1 MLPPGVDIM
10 LDTTLQNQLRD
21 YFKKL
26 KQPVILRTY
35 PGEHE
40 KKAELHAMLDEI
52 AALSDSISVQSA
64 SAAREPGTPGEP
76 AGPLRFDVVGRERET
91 GIRFSGIPGGHEFSS
106 LILAILQTGGSP
118 LKLDSGIQKFAR
130 GIGAELRFQTV
141 VSLSCHNCPDVVQTL
156 NSLSLLNDRISHEMI
171 EGGVF
176 PEFVD
181 NHNIQGVPAV
191 FLNGEPFASGKLDAG
206 QIIDKLIQVLPKNPA
221 AAPTQTQGGGGGG
234 GGGAANGEAQ
244 AEDEAP
250 TEFDVVVVGGGPAG
264 VASAI
269 YSARKGL
276 KVAVVADRL
285 GGQVKDTMG
294 IENLIALAKTT
305 GPELTQSLSE
315 LLGSHDIVVKE
326 HLRVEGVEMGA
337 GELDRKTVILNTG
350 ERLATHTVV
359 LATGAKWRELNVPG
373 EKDFLGKGVAYCPHC
388 DGPFFK
394 GKDVAVVGGG
404 NSGVEAALDLAGIV
418 KSVTVVEF
426 SDSLKADQILLER
439 LERTKNI
446 SAIVNA
452 ATSEVLN
459 DGDKVTGLKYKD
471 RAGAEDA
478 AENLV
483 RVDGVFVQIGLLPNT
498 AFVKDLVECNR
509 FGEIVIDDAC
519 RTNVPGIFACGDAT
533 TTPYKQIVVA
543 LGEGAKASLS
553 AFEYLLKLPQES
565 LKDETAAA
573 VA

>member
-1 MLPPGVDIM
+1 M
-10 LDTTLQNQLRD
+10 LDAAIKKQLSE
-21 YFKKL
+21 YFQKL
-26 KQPVILRTY
+26 DQAVILRTY
-35 PGEHE
+35 SGEHA
-40 KKAELHAMLDEI
+40 KKDELHRMLKDI
-52 AALSDSISVQSA
+52 AGLSDHITLE
-64 SAAREPGTPGEP
+64 AAAAEDAAHAAGDPE
-76 AGPLRFDVVGRERET
+76 GPLRFDVLNPGRET

-106 LILAILQTGGSP
+106 LILAILQTGGSA
-118 LKLDSGIQKFAR
+118 LKLDGGIQKFAK
-130 GIGAELRFQTV
+130 GIQAPLRFQTV

-156 NSLSLLNDRISHEMI
+156 NSFSLLNENISHEMI

-176 PEFVD
+176 PEFVEK
-181 NHNIQGVPAV
+181 HKVQGVPAV
-191 FLNGEPFASGKLDAG
+191 FLNGEPFANGKLDAG
-206 QIIDKLIQVLPKNPA
+206 QIIDKLIQYLPANDATSADAGETQA
-221 AAPTQTQGGGGGG
+221 A
-234 GGGAANGEAQ
+234 
-244 AEDEAP
+244 DEQP
-250 TEFDVVVVGGGPAG
+250 EEFDVVVVGGGPAG

-315 LLGSHDIVVKE
+315 LLGSHDISVKE
-326 HLRVEGVEMGA
+326 HLRVENIA
-337 GELDRKTVILNTG
+337 SGERDHDRKLVTLNTG
-350 ERLATHTVV
+350 ERLASHTVV

-373 EKDFLGKGVAYCPHC
+373 EKEFLGKGVAYCPHC

-394 GKDVAVVGGG
+394 GKDVAVIGGG
-404 NSGVEAALDLAGIV
+404 NSGVEAALDLSGIV

-426 SDSLKADQILLER
+426 SDSLKADQVLLDR
-439 LERTKNI
+439 LDRTQNI

-452 ATSEVLN
+452 ATSQVLN

-478 AENLV
+478 PERDV
-483 RVDGVFVQIGLLPNT
+483 VVDGVFVQIGLLPNT
-498 AFVKDLVECNR
+498 GFVKDLVECNR

-519 RTNVPGIFACGDAT
+519 RTNVPGVFACGDAT

-553 AFEYLLKLPQES
+553 AFEYLLKLPQGES
-565 LKDETAAA
+565 ATTPEQSREAATTA

>member
-1 MLPPGVDIM
+1 M
-10 LDTTLQNQLRD
+10 LDTALQNQLRD

-26 KQPVILRTY
+26 EQPVVLRAY

-40 KKAELHAMLDEI
+40 KKAELHAMLNDI
-52 AALSDSISVQSA
+52 AALSDSISIETA
-64 SAAREPGTPGEP
+64 DESAAATEDNAQSTLQ
-76 AGPLRFDVVGRERET
+76 GPLRFDVLGQNRET

-118 LKLDSGIQKFAR
+118 LKLDGGIQKFAR
-130 GIGAELRFQTV
+130 GIGVELRFQTV

-156 NSLSLLNDRISHEMI
+156 NSLSLLNDNISHEMV

-176 PEFVD
+176 PEFVEK
-181 NHNIQGVPAV
+181 HQVQGVPAV
-191 FLNGEPFASGKLDAG
+191 FLNGEPFANGKLDAG
-206 QIIDKLIQVLPKNPA
+206 QIIDKLIQHLPKDATNA
-221 AAPTQTQGGGGGG
+221 Q
-234 GGGAANGEAQ
+234 ANGASD
-244 AEDEAP
+244 ASAAGADADDAALDEAA
-250 TEFDVVVVGGGPAG
+250 EFDVVVVGGGPAG

-305 GPELTQSLSE
+305 GPELTQSLAE
-315 LLGSHDIVVKE
+315 LLGSHDISVKE
-326 HLRVEGVEMGA
+326 HLRVESIQT
-337 GELDRKTVILNTG
+337 GESTTDRKTVVLNTG
-350 ERLATHTVV
+350 ERLATHTVI

-373 EKDFLGKGVAYCPHC
+373 EKEFLGKGVAYCPHC

-439 LERTKNI
+439 LERTENI

-459 DGDKVTGLKYKD
+459 DGQKVTGLKYKD
-471 RAGAEDA
+471 RAGQDESR
-478 AENLV
+478 ETEV
-483 RVDGVFVQIGLLPNT
+483 EVDGIFVQIGLLPNT
-498 AFVKDLVECNR
+498 GFVKDLVECNR
-509 FGEIVIDDAC
+509 FGEIEIDAAC

-553 AFEYLLKLPQES
+553 AFEYLLKLPQPAE
-565 LKDETAAA
+565 AAEKSAGEA
-573 VA
+573 VAVA

>member
-1 MLPPGVDIM
+1 
-10 LDTTLQNQLRD
+10 
-21 YFKKL
+21 
-26 KQPVILRTY
+26 
-35 PGEHE
+35 
-40 KKAELHAMLDEI
+40 
-52 AALSDSISVQSA
+52 
-64 SAAREPGTPGEP
+64 
-76 AGPLRFDVVGRERET
+76 
-91 GIRFSGIPGGHEFSS
+91 
-106 LILAILQTGGSP
+106 
-118 LKLDSGIQKFAR
+118 
-130 GIGAELRFQTV
+130 
-141 VSLSCHNCPDVVQTL
+141 
-156 NSLSLLNDRISHEMI
+156 
-171 EGGVF
+171 
-176 PEFVD
+176 
-181 NHNIQGVPAV
+181 
-191 FLNGEPFASGKLDAG
+191 
-206 QIIDKLIQVLPKNPA
+206 
-221 AAPTQTQGGGGGG
+221 
-234 GGGAANGEAQ
+234 
-244 AEDEAP
+244 
-250 TEFDVVVVGGGPAG
+250 
-264 VASAI
+264 
-269 YSARKGL
+269 
-276 KVAVVADRL
+276 VVADRL